1 MKAGSLF
8 GGIPFSCSEKNVNEK
23 HFGHTIT
30 PVSVQHGS
38 ILYIDYKNVSGEISG
53 CIIVTDIGYDL
64 IDDPL
69 IIRELATLDRICDHI
84 A

>member
-8 GGIPFSCSEKNVNEK
+8 GGIPFSCSEKNVM
-23 HFGHTIT
+23 HFGYTKT
-30 PVSVQHGS
+30 PASVHGS
-38 ILYIDYKNVSGEISG
+38 YFYHTYKNVSGEIPG
-53 CIIVTDIGYDL
+53 GIIVTDIGYDL

-69 IIRELATLDRICDHI
+69 IIRKLAALDRICDHI